1 MLLCTRLAGAALRW
15 RLPPRHPRQLSGA
28 AAPDLRAF
36 IAGNTEPVRE
46 HLTPEMSLRLLTPR
60 CRFWSQPAHLWPFS
74 DPYWAIYWPGG
85 QALSRYLLDFPAVT
99 RSKRVLD
106 VGSGCGASAIAASM
120 SGASHVLANDI
131 DPVAAVSIQMNCEL
145 NKIPPLLVATE
156 SLVGKMEEKWDV
168 ILLGDMFYDEELA
181 ASLHNW
187 LTGYKQLH
195 GSEIL
200 IGDPGRSQF
209 THYAA
214 QNCLQKVI
222 EYELPET
229 SRQENYGLTSSSVWR
244 FLSSDITGQE

>member
-1 MLLCTRLAGAALRW
+1 MLLGRLSSTALCW
-15 RLPPRHPRQLSGA
+15 RLSLRHPRRLSEP
-28 AAPDLRAF
+28 AAPELRAF
-36 IAGNTEPVRE
+36 IAGNTEPVRD
-46 HLTPEMSLRLLTPR
+46 HLTPEVCLRLLTPR

-85 QALSRYLLDFPAVT
+85 QALSRYLLDNPAVT

-131 DPVAAVSIQMNCEL
+131 DPIAAVSIGMNCEL
-145 NKIPPLLVATE
+145 NQIPLLLVAIQ
-156 SLVGKMEEKWDV
+156 SLIGEMEEKWDV

-181 ASLHNW
+181 ANLHNW
-187 LTGYKQLH
+187 LTEYKKFH

-209 THYAA
+209 TNYAA
-214 QNCLQKVI
+214 QHCLQKVI
-222 EYELPET
+222 EYELPDST
-229 SRQENYGLTSSSVWR
+229 RQQNYGLTSSSVWR
-244 FLSSDITGQE
+244 FLL